1 MESQTYPPFQIES
14 YKKYLIENGNWD
26 LVVNTK
32 CPEPEIFVMSL
43 LQFVDKPY
51 DLLPISRASFSKYVN
66 IIFKN
71 LLEGKPHQAAPSK
84 YLLHK
89 YGYRICSYCK
99 GILPKDMFY
108 PSKQGWDKLRHNCKK
123 CEADEALM
131 PQNKED
137 ILKKAS
143 VYRNKNKDKI
153 REKRKNNSDAI
164 NSYTACRRAK
174 IKNQVGSNY
183 LLSEE
188 IRYRKICK
196 YLSIRYSEPFEL
208 DHFVPL
214 SRGGLHDPSNWQ
226 IITKQ

>member
-1 MESQTYPPFQIES
+1 
-14 YKKYLIENGNWD
+14 
-26 LVVNTK
+26 
-32 CPEPEIFVMSL
+32 
-43 LQFVDKPY
+43 
-51 DLLPISRASFSKYVN
+51 
-66 IIFKN
+66 
-71 LLEGKPHQAAPSK
+71 
-84 YLLHK
+84 
-89 YGYRICSYCK
+89 
-99 GILPKDMFY
+99 
-108 PSKQGWDKLRHNCKK
+108 
-123 CEADEALM
+123 M

-153 REKRKNNSDAI
+153 RENNSDAI

-226 IITKQ
+226 IITKQENLCKNNIPPITFYTSERGIWFLKNKKGIRIKISSING